1 MEWPA
6 DWGLR
11 VRMLATMVLL
21 LTVYLIIAS
30 GIATVI
36 VGYTSGGGTV
46 VYGLLALGFAGVHY
60 WYAAWF
66 LPRGLGA
73 TAVDPDEYPDL
84 HATVERLA
92 RQADL
97 PTPTIAV
104 VDAEVPNAFV
114 TGHSQRSATIT
125 VTSGLLDTL
134 EGEQREA
141 VLAHELA
148 HVKNRDAIA
157 MTLASFLPT
166 IALVILVA
174 SGLAFDGRDGGHDVP
189 SGVVVLA
196 PVSIVAWLV
205 GSVFVRLF
213 ARHREIVADSG
224 AVAITGDPS
233 ALAAALRSLSDE
245 LERVPDEDL
254 RSVAEL
260 NAFFVVPV
268 QSGFV
273 GRFLSTHPPVERRI
287 ERLQRLERQLA

>member
-1 MEWPA
+1 MEWPT

-11 VRMLATMVLL
+11 VRMLVTMVLL
-21 LTVYLIIAS
+21 VAVYLAVGAIS
-30 GIATVI
+30 TTVI
-36 VGYTSGGGTV
+36 VSYTNGAGIV

-60 WYAAWF
+60 WYATRL

-73 TAVDPDEYPDL
+73 TAVGPDEHPDL
-84 HATVERLA
+84 YATVERLA

-97 PTPTIAV
+97 PAPTIAV
-104 VDAEVPNAFV
+104 VDAAVPNAFV
-114 TGHSQRSATIT
+114 TGYSRRSATIT
-125 VTSGLLDTL
+125 VTSGLLETL

-141 VLAHELA
+141 VIAHELA

-166 IALVILVA
+166 IALMILVA
-174 SGLAFDGRDGGHDVP
+174 SGLALGGRDGGHDVP

-213 ARHREIVADSG
+213 ARHREVAADSG

-254 RSVAEL
+254 RGVAEL

-268 QSGFV
+268 KSGFV
-273 GRFLSTHPPVERRI
+273 GRFVSTHPSVDRRI
-287 ERLQRLERQLA
+287 ERLQRLERQLE